1 MSKKNNQAAGVGA
14 EARGVAAI
22 LEFMQPGVLYGPA
35 QIAAHI
41 SVTPAEVRR
50 TIAGAISRGLVETR
64 SANNRI
70 KYSLAQERP
79 QLAPMK
85 PLKISREMHV
95 AMERCKELRVHPSN
109 FGTRA

>member
-1 MSKKNNQAAGVGA
+1 MVANQKDGAGAAA
-14 EARGVAAI
+14 EPRGVAAI
-22 LEFMQPGVLYGPA
+22 LEFMQPGVMYGA
-35 QIAAHI
+35 TQIAMHI

-64 SANNRI
+64 GVKNRI
-70 KYSLAQERP
+70 KYVLAEERP

-85 PLKISREMHV
+85 AMTISREMRI
-95 AMERCKELRVHPSN
+95 AMERCKELRIHPSN